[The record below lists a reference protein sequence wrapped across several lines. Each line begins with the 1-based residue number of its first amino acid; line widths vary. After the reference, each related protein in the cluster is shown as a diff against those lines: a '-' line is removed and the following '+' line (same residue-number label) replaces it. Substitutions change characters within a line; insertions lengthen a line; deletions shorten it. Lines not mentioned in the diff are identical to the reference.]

1 MKQIDTQIILS
12 KLEEL
17 DTKIGTPEYS
27 KYRDEFITKYLP
39 KQHHLDFGLWSKK
52 HCITDRYGARVM

>member
-1 MKQIDTQIILS
+1 MSNAETQIILS

-17 DTKIGTPEYS
+17 DKKIGTPEYN
-27 KYRDEFITKYLP
+27 KYRGEFITNYLP
-39 KQHHLDFGLWSKK
+39 KQYHLDFGLWSKK